1 MSTLAPYLE
10 GFKAQPHA
18 AGWLQALRQDS
29 LQRAEARGF
38 PSNRD
43 EAWKYTSTAMLEKR
57 AFRPESPEAKLE
69 AAALASLV
77 IPALEGPQIVFM
89 NGRYQADLSRLP
101 AGVRVVRTGSMDEGL
116 RGLLKVPLIWEN
128 DTFLNLNTALFQDA
142 VVLELGAGMVLDS
155 PLEIL
160 HVSAPAERA
169 ASHYPRYIVKLGEA
183 AQAFLIERYAGL
195 AGAANLTDSV
205 LQVDLARGAQLTH
218 VRLQE
223 ENPQGFHVGRVL
235 VQQAADSRYVSH
247 NIHAGAAWA
256 RLDIAT
262 DLNAPGA
269 SAELDGLYAVNGR
282 QHVDNHTHIS
292 HLAPHTSSRELY
304 RGVLDGHGRAV
315 FNGKVLVAQHADK
328 ADSSQANHNL
338 LLSKGAE
345 IDTKP
350 ELEIYADDVKCAHGA
365 TIGQLD
371 EQQLFYLRSRGID
384 AAAARALLVGAFAE
398 RLVALLP
405 HSALSVHVRARL
417 GEAIRDLSLPE
428 SA

>member
-1 MSTLAPYLE
+1 MSALASYIE
-10 GFKAQPHA
+10 GFQALPKA
-18 AGWLQALRQDS
+18 AGWLQSLRQDS
-29 LQRAEARGF
+29 LRRAEIRGF
-38 PSNRD
+38 PTVRD
-43 EAWKYTSTAMLEKR
+43 EAWKYTSTTMLEKR
-57 AFRPESPEAKLE
+57 GFRPAATRAKLD
-69 AAALASLV
+69 AAALARLV
-77 IPALEGPQIVFM
+77 IPALEGPQVVFM
-89 NGRYQADLSRLP
+89 NGHYQAGLSRLP
-101 AGVRVVRTGSMDEGL
+101 AGVRVVSADSMTEDL
-116 RGLLKVPLIWEN
+116 RELLRVPAAWED
-128 DTFLNLNTALFQDA
+128 DTFLNLNTALFQDLLI
-142 VVLELGAGMVLDS
+142 LELAAGVALES

-160 HVSAPAERA
+160 HVSVPEAQP
-169 ASHYPRYIVKLGEA
+169 ASHHPRFLLKLGEA
-183 AQAFLIERYAGL
+183 ARALVVERYTGL
-195 AGAANLTDSV
+195 EGAANLTNSV
-205 LQVDLARGAQLTH
+205 LQASLAKGAQLTH

-223 ENPQGFHVGRVL
+223 ESPQGFHVGRVL
-235 VQQAADSRYVSH
+235 VQQAAESRYVSH
-247 NIHAGAAWA
+247 NVQTGAAWA

-269 SAELDGLYAVNGR
+269 AAELDGLYAISGR

-292 HLAPHTSSRELY
+292 HLAHHTGSRELY

-315 FNGKVLVAQHADK
+315 FNGKVLVAKRADK
-328 ADSSQANHNL
+328 TDSSQANHNL

-384 AAAARALLVGAFAE
+384 SAAARSLLVGAFAE

-405 HSALSVHVRARL
+405 HSALSVHVRSRL
-417 GEAIRDLSLPE
+417 AAAIRDLSLPE